1 MVCKVPLF
9 SFSVIQVIHCSRICM
24 KHYIYS
30 SGNADVNCGGF
41 TRISSLHQIL
51 HSDWTVL
58 NIGNSSEKSHFTNTW
73 FELMVQYFLVYFI
86 SWNICSQLDFF
97 FQYYQIKLTHCDIW
111 KICNLILPVNW
122 LNDIQLLNLIPQLRA
137 FSHHIEYCSA
147 MDNCFFYNCL
157 KDTDNYFCLPVSTQ
171 QYTLSQMPLILVFS
185 SHLNNKYLVHLS
197 FCCSFSCF
205 LQLDQWVQY
214 LRITSII
221 FFLQI
226 VSKINE

>member
-24 KHYIYS
+24 KHYMYS
-30 SGNADVNCGGF
+30 SGNANVNCGGF

-58 NIGNSSEKSHFTNTW
+58 NIGNSSEKSHFTNMVWINGTVFHCVFHFMKYLFTTW
-73 FELMVQYFLVYFI
+73 
-86 SWNICSQLDFF
+86 FF
-97 FQYYQIKLTHCDIW
+97 FQNYQIKLTHCDIW

-147 MDNCFFYNCL
+147 MDNCFF
-157 KDTDNYFCLPVSTQ
+157 T
-171 QYTLSQMPLILVFS
+171 
-185 SHLNNKYLVHLS
+185 
-197 FCCSFSCF
+197 
-205 LQLDQWVQY
+205 
-214 LRITSII
+214 
-221 FFLQI
+221 I
-226 VSKINE
+226 V